1 VKPRL
6 QLLDKATISR
16 IREEALQL
24 LQIHGVKVRAPEVID
39 ALASVGVT
47 ASDGVARIPERVVEH
62 ALETVPGEFYLYDR
76 AGNRAVHYGGDIVH
90 FDPGSSCLN
99 ILDAGAEEPR
109 LAKAADLARLV
120 QLTETL
126 PQFAAQSTAMV
137 CDDAPKEIGDIYR
150 LLVVLWHS
158 QKPVVTGAFS
168 AETLHVMLD
177 LLRAESG
184 SQESLRARPRA
195 VFDVCPSP
203 PLNWGEFG
211 AINLADLARAWVPTE
226 LISMPLAGAA
236 APVTLAGSVVQHAAE
251 SLSGIVI
258 HQAAQPGAP
267 IVWGGAPAIFDMRTG
282 TTPMGAVETDMLNV
296 ACAEVGKS
304 LGLPTHGYL
313 TGSDSKALDAQ
324 AGMESGMAAVIGALA
339 GINMISG
346 AGMLETLACH
356 SLEKLVLDA
365 ESIASAQRLARGINA
380 EAKSLAVEMFAE
392 SFAKGGFLK
401 LESTR
406 QLFQSEQHLPS
417 TVIDRE
423 PLRVPGETLV
433 TRAHARVEELL
444 ASYQRPPL
452 DKAAEERMLAVVE
465 PHARAAGLE
474 GWPGLQTRIAGE
486 EDSRVSKLATHN

>member
-1 VKPRL
+1 VKPVL
-6 QLLDKATISR
+6 QLLNQTAIAR
-16 IREEALQL
+16 ILNEALAL
-24 LQIHGVKVRAPEVID
+24 LQIHGVKVRSPEVIE
-39 ALASVGVT
+39 ALQSVGVQT
-47 ASDGVARIPERVVEH
+47 TDGVARIPEHVVEK
-62 ALETVPGEFYLYDR
+62 ALESVPAQFRLFDR
-76 AGNRAVHYGGDIVH
+76 AGNPAVQYGGDEVH

-99 ILDAGAEEPR
+99 ILDADAEEPR
-109 LAKAADLARLV
+109 LAQANDLVRLV

-126 PQFAAQSTAMV
+126 PQFAAQSTALT

-150 LLVVLWHS
+150 LLLVLWYS

-168 AETLHVMLD
+168 AETLRVMLD

-184 SQESLRARPRA
+184 GQEALRRHPRA

-211 AINLADLARAWVPTE
+211 AVNLVDLARAWVPAE

-282 TTPMGAVETDMLNV
+282 TTPMGAIETAMLNA

-313 TGSDSKALDAQ
+313 IGSDSKALDAQ
-324 AGMESGMAAVIGALA
+324 AGMESGMAAVVGALS

-365 ESIASAQRLARGINA
+365 ESIDSAQRLARGVNA
-380 EAKSLAVEMFAE
+380 KAPSLAVEMFAE

-423 PLRVPGETLV
+423 PLRVPGETFV
-433 TRAHARVEELL
+433 SRAHARVEELL
-444 ASYQRPPL
+444 ASYERPPL
-452 DKAAEERMLAVVE
+452 DRVAEDRMLVVVE
-465 PHARAAGLE
+465 KHARAAGLE
-474 GWPGLQTRIAGE
+474 GRPGIKKSGVLR
-486 EDSRVSKLATHN
+486 

>member
-1 VKPRL
+1 MKPRL
-6 QLLDKATISR
+6 QLLDKATIAR
-16 IREEALQL
+16 ILDEALQL
-24 LQIHGVKVRAPEVID
+24 LQVHGVKVRAPEVVE
-39 ALASVGVT
+39 ALASAGVQV
-47 ASDGVARIPERVVEH
+47 SDGVAKLSARVVER
-62 ALETVPGEFYLYDR
+62 ALESVPGKFCLYDR
-76 AGNRAVHYGGDIVH
+76 AGNPAVHYGGDAVH

-99 ILDAGAEEPR
+99 ILDAGADQPQ
-109 LAKAADLARLV
+109 LAQAADLVRLV

-126 PQFAAQSTAMV
+126 PQFAAQSTAMT

-150 LLVVLWHS
+150 LLLVLWYS

-168 AETLHVMLD
+168 AETLRVMLE
-177 LLRAESG
+177 LLRAESVG
-184 SQESLRARPRA
+184 QEALRRHPRA

-211 AINLADLARAWVPTE
+211 AINLVDLARAWVPAE

-282 TTPMGAVETDMLNV
+282 ITPMGAIETAMLNA
-296 ACAEVGKS
+296 ACGEVGKS

-313 TGSDSKALDAQ
+313 IGSDSKALDAQ
-324 AGMESGMAAVIGALA
+324 AGMESGMAAVVGALS
-339 GINMISG
+339 GINMVSG

-356 SLEKLVLDA
+356 SLEKLVLDS
-365 ESIASAQRLARGINA
+365 ESIASAQRLARGVNA
-380 EAKSLAVEMFAE
+380 ESSSLAVEMFAE

-406 QLFQSEQHLPS
+406 QLFQSEQYLPS
-417 TVIDRE
+417 QVIDRE

-433 TRAHARVEELL
+433 SRAHARVEELL
-444 ASYQRPPL
+444 TSYQRPPL
-452 DKAAEERMLAVVE
+452 DQAAEGRMLAVVAE
-465 PHARAAGLE
+465 HAHAAGLE
-474 GWPGLQTRIAGE
+474 GWPGITTVE
-486 EDSRVSKLATHN
+486 VTK

>member
-1 VKPRL
+1 MKPRL
-6 QLLDKATISR
+6 QLLDRATVSR
-16 IREEALQL
+16 ILDEALQL
-24 LQIHGVKVRAPEVID
+24 LQIHGVKVCAPEVIE
-39 ALASVGVT
+39 ALQSVGVQVT
-47 ASDGVARIPERVVEH
+47 DDTARIAEKFVEK
-62 ALETVPGEFYLYDR
+62 ALESVPAEFYLYDR
-76 AGNRAVHYGGDIVH
+76 AGNSAVRYGGDEVH

-99 ILDAGAEEPR
+99 ILDAGADEPR
-109 LAKAADLARLV
+109 LAQSADLLRLV
-120 QLTETL
+120 QLTEAL
-126 PQFAAQSTAMV
+126 PQFAAQSTAMT

-150 LLVVLWHS
+150 LLLVLWYS

-168 AETLHVMLD
+168 AETLRVMLD

-184 SQESLRARPRA
+184 SQEALRRQPRA

-203 PLNWGEFG
+203 PLNWGDFG
-211 AINLADLARAWVPTE
+211 AVNLVDLARAWVPAE

-282 TTPMGAVETDMLNV
+282 ITPMGAIETAMLNA

-313 TGSDSKALDAQ
+313 IGSDSKHLDAQ
-324 AGMESGMAAVIGALA
+324 AGMESGMAAVVGALS

-365 ESIASAQRLARGINA
+365 ESIASARRLARGISA
-380 EAKSLAVEMFAE
+380 DKPSLAVEMFAE

-417 TVIDRE
+417 TVVDRE
-423 PLRVPGETLV
+423 PLRMPGETLI

-444 ASYQRPPL
+444 ASYERPPL
-452 DKAAEERMLAVVE
+452 DRAAEERMLAAVE
-465 PHARAAGLE
+465 QHARAAGLE
-474 GWPGLQTRIAGE
+474 GWPGIAPA
-486 EDSRVSKLATHN
+486 L

>member
-1 VKPRL
+1 VKPVL
-6 QLLDKATISR
+6 QLLNQTAIAR
-16 IREEALQL
+16 ILNEALAL
-24 LQIHGVKVRAPEVID
+24 LQIHGVKVRSPEVIE
-39 ALASVGVT
+39 ALQSVGVQT
-47 ASDGVARIPERVVEH
+47 TDGVARIPEYVVEK
-62 ALETVPGEFYLYDR
+62 ALESVPAQFRLFDR
-76 AGNRAVHYGGDIVH
+76 AGNPAVLYGGDEVH

-99 ILDAGAEEPR
+99 ILDADAEEPR
-109 LAKAADLARLV
+109 LAQANDLVRLV

-126 PQFAAQSTAMV
+126 PQFAAQSTALT

-150 LLVVLWHS
+150 LLLVLWYS

-168 AETLHVMLD
+168 AETLRVMLD

-184 SQESLRARPRA
+184 GQEALRRHPRA

-211 AINLADLARAWVPTE
+211 AVNLVDLARAWVPAE

-282 TTPMGAVETDMLNV
+282 TTPMGAIETAMLNA

-313 TGSDSKALDAQ
+313 IGSDSKALDAQ
-324 AGMESGMAAVIGALA
+324 AGMESGMAAVVGALS

-365 ESIASAQRLARGINA
+365 ESIDSARRLARGVNA
-380 EAKSLAVEMFAE
+380 TAPSLAVEMFAE

-423 PLRVPGETLV
+423 PLRVPGETFV
-433 TRAHARVEELL
+433 SRAHARVEELL
-444 ASYQRPPL
+444 ASYERPPL
-452 DKAAEERMLAVVE
+452 DRVAEDRMLVVVE
-465 PHARAAGLE
+465 KHARAAGLE
-474 GWPGLQTRIAGE
+474 GWPGIKKSGVLR
-486 EDSRVSKLATHN
+486 

>member
-1 VKPRL
+1 MKPRL
-6 QLLDKATISR
+6 QLLDKATIAR
-16 IREEALQL
+16 ILDEALQL
-24 LQIHGVKVRAPEVID
+24 LEVHGVKVRAPEVVE
-39 ALASVGVT
+39 ALASVGVQV
-47 ASDGVARIPERVVEH
+47 SQGVAKIPDRVVER
-62 ALETVPGEFYLYDR
+62 ALESVAGEFFLYDR
-76 AGNRAVHYGGDIVH
+76 AGNPDVPYGGDTVH

-99 ILDAGAEEPR
+99 ILDADAEEPR
-109 LAKAADLARLV
+109 LAQAADLVRLV

-126 PQFAAQSTAMV
+126 PQFAAQSTAMT

-150 LLVVLWHS
+150 LLLVLWYS
-158 QKPVVTGAFS
+158 QMPVVTGGFS
-168 AETLHVMLD
+168 AETLRVMLE
-177 LLRAESG
+177 LLRADSG
-184 SQESLRARPRA
+184 GQEALRQRPRA

-211 AINLADLARAWVPTE
+211 AINLLDLARAWVPAE

-282 TTPMGAVETDMLNV
+282 ITPMGAIETNMLNV

-313 TGSDSKALDAQ
+313 IGSDSKHLDAQ
-324 AGMESGMAAVIGALA
+324 AGMESGVAAVVGALS
-339 GINMISG
+339 GINMVSG

-356 SLEKLVLDA
+356 SLEKLVFDA
-365 ESIASAQRLARGINA
+365 ESIASAQRLARGVNA
-380 EAKSLAVEMFAE
+380 EARSLAVEMFAD

-423 PLRVPGETLV
+423 PLRVPGETLLN
-433 TRAHARVEELL
+433 RAHARVEELL

-452 DKAAEERMLAVVE
+452 DPAAEERMLSVVE
-465 PHARAAGLE
+465 THARAAGLE
-474 GWPGLQTRIAGE
+474 GWPGIAITPAA
-486 EDSRVSKLATHN
+486 K

>member
-1 VKPRL
+1 VKPVV
-6 QLLDKATISR
+6 QLLNQTAISR
-16 IREEALQL
+16 ILSEALQL
-24 LQIHGVKVRAPEVID
+24 LQIHGVKVRAPEVIEV
-39 ALASVGVT
+39 LQSVGVQT
-47 ASDGVARIPERVVEH
+47 TDGVARIPEHVVEK
-62 ALETVPGEFYLYDR
+62 ALESVPAQFRLFDR
-76 AGNRAVHYGGDIVH
+76 AGNPAVQYGGDEVH

-99 ILDAGAEEPR
+99 ILDADAEEPR
-109 LAKAADLARLV
+109 LAQANDLVRLV

-126 PQFAAQSTAMV
+126 PQFAAQSTALT

-150 LLVVLWHS
+150 LLLVLWYS

-168 AETLHVMLD
+168 AETLRVMLD

-184 SQESLRARPRA
+184 GQEALRSHPRA

-211 AINLADLARAWVPTE
+211 AVNLVDLARAWVPAE

-282 TTPMGAVETDMLNV
+282 TTPMGAIETAMLNA

-313 TGSDSKALDAQ
+313 IGSDSKALDAQ
-324 AGMESGMAAVIGALA
+324 AGMESGMAAVVGALS

-365 ESIASAQRLARGINA
+365 ESIDSAQRLARGVNA
-380 EAKSLAVEMFAE
+380 KAPSLAVEMFAE

-423 PLRVPGETLV
+423 PLRVPGETFV
-433 TRAHARVEELL
+433 SRAHARVEELL
-444 ASYQRPPL
+444 ASYERPPL
-452 DKAAEERMLAVVE
+452 DRVAEDRMLVVVE
-465 PHARAAGLE
+465 KHARAAGLE
-474 GWPGLQTRIAGE
+474 GWPGIKKSGVLR
-486 EDSRVSKLATHN
+486 

>member
-1 VKPRL
+1 MKPVV
-6 QLLDKATISR
+6 QLLNQTAISR
-16 IREEALQL
+16 ILSEALQL
-24 LQIHGVKVRAPEVID
+24 LQIHGVKVRAPEVIEV
-39 ALASVGVT
+39 LQSVGVQT
-47 ASDGVARIPERVVEH
+47 TDGVARIPEHVVEK
-62 ALETVPGEFYLYDR
+62 ALESVPAQFRLFDR
-76 AGNRAVHYGGDIVH
+76 AGNPAVQYGGDEVH

-99 ILDAGAEEPR
+99 ILDAAAEEPR
-109 LAKAADLARLV
+109 LAQANDLVRLV

-126 PQFAAQSTAMV
+126 PQFAAQSTALT

-150 LLVVLWHS
+150 LLLVLWYS

-168 AETLHVMLD
+168 AETLRVMLD

-184 SQESLRARPRA
+184 GQEALRRHPRA

-211 AINLADLARAWVPTE
+211 AVNLVDLARAWVPAE

-282 TTPMGAVETDMLNV
+282 TTPMGAIETAMLNA
-296 ACAEVGKS
+296 ACTEVGKS

-313 TGSDSKALDAQ
+313 IGSDSKALDAQ
-324 AGMESGMAAVIGALA
+324 AGMESGMAAVVGALS

-365 ESIASAQRLARGINA
+365 ESIDSAQRLARGVNA
-380 EAKSLAVEMFAE
+380 KAPSLAVEMFAE

-423 PLRVPGETLV
+423 PLRVPGETFV
-433 TRAHARVEELL
+433 SRAHARVEELL
-444 ASYQRPPL
+444 ASYERPPL
-452 DKAAEERMLAVVE
+452 DRVAEDRMLVVVE
-465 PHARAAGLE
+465 KHARAAGLE
-474 GWPGLQTRIAGE
+474 GWPGIKKSGVLR
-486 EDSRVSKLATHN
+486 

>member
-1 VKPRL
+1 MKPVV
-6 QLLDKATISR
+6 QLLNQTAISR
-16 IREEALQL
+16 ILSEALQL
-24 LQIHGVKVRAPEVID
+24 LQIHGVKVRAPEVIEV
-39 ALASVGVT
+39 LQSVGVQT
-47 ASDGVARIPERVVEH
+47 TDGVARIPEHVVEK
-62 ALETVPGEFYLYDR
+62 ALESVPAQFRLFDR
-76 AGNRAVHYGGDIVH
+76 AGNPAVQYGGDEVH

-99 ILDAGAEEPR
+99 ILDADAEEPR
-109 LAKAADLARLV
+109 LAQANDLVRLV

-126 PQFAAQSTAMV
+126 PQFAAQSTALT

-150 LLVVLWHS
+150 LLLVLWYS

-168 AETLHVMLD
+168 AETLRVMLD

-184 SQESLRARPRA
+184 GQEALRRHPRA

-211 AINLADLARAWVPTE
+211 AVNLVDLARAWVPAE

-282 TTPMGAVETDMLNV
+282 TTPMGAIETAMLNA

-313 TGSDSKALDAQ
+313 IGSDSKALDAQ
-324 AGMESGMAAVIGALA
+324 AGMESGMAAVVGALS

-365 ESIASAQRLARGINA
+365 ESIDSAQRLARGVNA
-380 EAKSLAVEMFAE
+380 KAPSLAVEMFAE
-392 SFAKGGFLK
+392 SFEKGGFLK

-406 QLFQSEQHLPS
+406 QLFQSEQHLPPS
-417 TVIDRE
+417 VIDRE
-423 PLRVPGETLV
+423 PLRVPGETFV

-444 ASYQRPPL
+444 ATYQRPPL
-452 DKAAEERMLAVVE
+452 DRAAEDRMLAVVE
-465 PHARAAGLE
+465 EHARAAGMV
-474 GWPGLQTRIAGE
+474 GWPGIKKSGVLR
-486 EDSRVSKLATHN
+486 

>member
-1 VKPRL
+1 VKPVL
-6 QLLDKATISR
+6 QLLNQTAIAR
-16 IREEALQL
+16 ILNEALAL
-24 LQIHGVKVRAPEVID
+24 LQIHGVKVRAPEVIEV
-39 ALASVGVT
+39 LQSVGVQT
-47 ASDGVARIPERVVEH
+47 ADGVARIPEHVVEK
-62 ALETVPGEFYLYDR
+62 ALESVPAQFRLFDR
-76 AGNRAVHYGGDIVH
+76 AGNPAVLYGGDEVH

-99 ILDAGAEEPR
+99 ILDADAEEPR
-109 LAKAADLARLV
+109 LAQANDLVRLV

-126 PQFAAQSTAMV
+126 PQFAAQSTAMT
-137 CDDAPKEIGDIYR
+137 CDDAPKEVGDIYR
-150 LLVVLWHS
+150 LLLVLWYS
-158 QKPVVTGAFS
+158 SKPVVTGAFS
-168 AETLHVMLD
+168 AETLRVMLD

-184 SQESLRARPRA
+184 GQDALRSHPRA

-211 AINLADLARAWVPTE
+211 AVNLVDLARAWVPAE

-282 TTPMGAVETDMLNV
+282 TTPMGAIETAMLNA

-313 TGSDSKALDAQ
+313 IGSDSKALDAQ
-324 AGMESGMAAVIGALA
+324 AGMESGMAAVVGALSA
-339 GINMISG
+339 INMISG

-365 ESIASAQRLARGINA
+365 ESIDSAQRLARGVNA
-380 EAKSLAVEMFAE
+380 KAPSLAVEMFAE
-392 SFAKGGFLK
+392 SFEKGGFLK

-406 QLFQSEQHLPS
+406 QLFQSEQHLPPS
-417 TVIDRE
+417 VIDRE
-423 PLRVPGETLV
+423 PLRVPGETFV
-433 TRAHARVEELL
+433 SRAHARVEELL
-444 ASYQRPPL
+444 ASYERPPL
-452 DKAAEERMLAVVE
+452 DRVAEDRMLVVVE
-465 PHARAAGLE
+465 KHARAAGLE
-474 GWPGLQTRIAGE
+474 GWPGIKKSGVLR
-486 EDSRVSKLATHN
+486 

>member
-1 VKPRL
+1 MKPVV
-6 QLLDKATISR
+6 QLLNQTAISR
-16 IREEALQL
+16 ILSEALQL
-24 LQIHGVKVRAPEVID
+24 LQIHGVKVRAPEVIEV
-39 ALASVGVT
+39 LQSVGVQT
-47 ASDGVARIPERVVEH
+47 TDGVARIPEHVVEK
-62 ALETVPGEFYLYDR
+62 ALESVPAQFRLFDR
-76 AGNRAVHYGGDIVH
+76 AGNPAVQYGGDEVH

-99 ILDAGAEEPR
+99 ILDADAEEPR
-109 LAKAADLARLV
+109 LAQANDLVRLV

-126 PQFAAQSTAMV
+126 PQFAAQSTALT

-150 LLVVLWHS
+150 LLLVLWYS

-168 AETLHVMLD
+168 AETLRVMLD

-184 SQESLRARPRA
+184 QEALRSHPRA

-211 AINLADLARAWVPTE
+211 AVNLVDLARAWVPAE

-282 TTPMGAVETDMLNV
+282 TTPMGAIETAMLNA

-313 TGSDSKALDAQ
+313 IGSDAKALDAQ
-324 AGMESGMAAVIGALA
+324 AGMESGMAAVVGALS

-365 ESIASAQRLARGINA
+365 ESIDSAQRLARGVNA
-380 EAKSLAVEMFAE
+380 KAPSLAVEMFAE

-423 PLRVPGETLV
+423 PLRVPGETFV
-433 TRAHARVEELL
+433 SRAHARVEELL
-444 ASYQRPPL
+444 ASYERPPI
-452 DKAAEERMLAVVE
+452 DRVAEDRMLVVVE
-465 PHARAAGLE
+465 KHARAAGLE
-474 GWPGLQTRIAGE
+474 GWPGIKKSGVLR
-486 EDSRVSKLATHN
+486 

>member
-1 VKPRL
+1 MKPRL
-6 QLLDKATISR
+6 QLLDKATIAR
-16 IREEALQL
+16 ILDEALQL
-24 LQIHGVKVRAPEVID
+24 LTVHGVKVRAPEVIE
-39 ALASVGVT
+39 ALASVGVPVN
-47 ASDGVARIPERVVEH
+47 DGVAKIQDRAVEA
-62 ALETVPGEFYLYDR
+62 ALESVPGEFFLHDR
-76 AGNRAVHYGGDIVH
+76 AGNPAVHYGGDTVH

-109 LAKAADLARLV
+109 LAEAADLVRLV

-126 PQFAAQSTAMV
+126 PQFAAQSTAMT

-150 LLVVLWHS
+150 LLLVLWYS
-158 QKPVVTGAFS
+158 QMPVVTGGFS
-168 AETLHVMLD
+168 AETLRVMLE

-184 SQESLRARPRA
+184 GQEALRRHPRA

-211 AINLADLARAWVPTE
+211 AINLVDLARAWVPAE

-282 TTPMGAVETDMLNV
+282 ITPMGAIETDMLNV

-313 TGSDSKALDAQ
+313 IGSDSKALDAQ
-324 AGMESGMAAVIGALA
+324 AGMESGMAAVVGALS
-339 GINMISG
+339 GINMVSG

-356 SLEKLVLDA
+356 SLEKLVLDS

-380 EAKSLAVEMFAE
+380 DYSSLAVEMFAA

-417 TVIDRE
+417 PVIDRE
-423 PLRVPGETLV
+423 PLRMPGETLV
-433 TRAHARVEELL
+433 TRAHTRVEELL

-452 DKAAEERMLAVVE
+452 DPAAEERMLSVVKT
-465 PHARAAGLE
+465 HALAAGLE
-474 GWPGLQTRIAGE
+474 GWPGIANAPVA
-486 EDSRVSKLATHN
+486 R

>member
-1 VKPRL
+1 VKPVV
-6 QLLDKATISR
+6 QLLNQTAISR
-16 IREEALQL
+16 ILSEALQL
-24 LQIHGVKVRAPEVID
+24 LQIHGVKVRAPEVIEV
-39 ALASVGVT
+39 LQSVGVQT
-47 ASDGVARIPERVVEH
+47 TDGVARIPEHVVEK
-62 ALETVPGEFYLYDR
+62 ALESVPAQFRLFDR
-76 AGNRAVHYGGDIVH
+76 AGNPAVHYGGDEVH

-99 ILDAGAEEPR
+99 ILDADAEEPR
-109 LAKAADLARLV
+109 LAQANDLVRLV

-126 PQFAAQSTAMV
+126 PQFAAQSTALT

-150 LLVVLWHS
+150 LLLVLWYS

-168 AETLHVMLD
+168 AETLRVMLD

-184 SQESLRARPRA
+184 GQEALRRHPRA

-211 AINLADLARAWVPTE
+211 AVNLVDLARAWVPAE

-282 TTPMGAVETDMLNV
+282 TTPMGAIETAMLNA

-313 TGSDSKALDAQ
+313 IGSDSKALDAQ
-324 AGMESGMAAVIGALA
+324 AGMESGMAAVVGALS

-365 ESIASAQRLARGINA
+365 ESIDSARRLARGVNA
-380 EAKSLAVEMFAE
+380 KAPSLAVEMFAE

-423 PLRVPGETLV
+423 PLRVPGETFV
-433 TRAHARVEELL
+433 SRAHARVEELL
-444 ASYQRPPL
+444 ASYERPPL
-452 DKAAEERMLAVVE
+452 DRVAEDRMLVVVE
-465 PHARAAGLE
+465 KHARAAGLE
-474 GWPGLQTRIAGE
+474 GRPGIKKSGVLR
-486 EDSRVSKLATHN
+486 

>member
-1 VKPRL
+1 MKPVV
-6 QLLDKATISR
+6 QLLNQTAISR
-16 IREEALQL
+16 ILSEALQL
-24 LQIHGVKVRAPEVID
+24 LQIHGVKVRAPEVIEV
-39 ALASVGVT
+39 LQSVGVQT
-47 ASDGVARIPERVVEH
+47 TDGVARIPEHVVEK
-62 ALETVPGEFYLYDR
+62 ALESVPAQFRLFDR
-76 AGNRAVHYGGDIVH
+76 AGNPAVQYGGDEVH

-99 ILDAGAEEPR
+99 ILDADAEEPR
-109 LAKAADLARLV
+109 LAQANDLVRLV

-126 PQFAAQSTAMV
+126 PQFAAQSTALT

-150 LLVVLWHS
+150 LLLVLWYS

-168 AETLHVMLD
+168 AETLRVMLD

-184 SQESLRARPRA
+184 GQEALRRHPRA

-211 AINLADLARAWVPTE
+211 AVNLVDLARAWVPAE

-282 TTPMGAVETDMLNV
+282 TTPMGAIETAMLNA

-313 TGSDSKALDAQ
+313 IGSDSKALDAQ
-324 AGMESGMAAVIGALA
+324 AGMESGMAAVVGALS

-365 ESIASAQRLARGINA
+365 ESIDSAQRLARGVNA
-380 EAKSLAVEMFAE
+380 KAPSLAVEMFAE

-423 PLRVPGETLV
+423 PLRVPGETFV
-433 TRAHARVEELL
+433 SRAHARVEELL
-444 ASYQRPPL
+444 ASYERPPL
-452 DKAAEERMLAVVE
+452 DRVAEDRMLVVVE
-465 PHARAAGLE
+465 KHARAAGLE
-474 GWPGLQTRIAGE
+474 GWPGIKKSGVLR
-486 EDSRVSKLATHN
+486 

>member
-1 VKPRL
+1 MKPVL
-6 QLLDKATISR
+6 QLLNQTAIAR
-16 IREEALQL
+16 ILNEALAL
-24 LQIHGVKVRAPEVID
+24 LQIHGVKVRSPEVIE
-39 ALASVGVT
+39 ALQSVGVQT
-47 ASDGVARIPERVVEH
+47 TDGVARIPEYVVEK
-62 ALETVPGEFYLYDR
+62 ALESVPAQFRLFDR
-76 AGNRAVHYGGDIVH
+76 AGNPAVLYGGDEVH

-99 ILDAGAEEPR
+99 ILDADAEEPR
-109 LAKAADLARLV
+109 LAQANDLVRLV

-126 PQFAAQSTAMV
+126 PQFAAQSTAMT
-137 CDDAPKEIGDIYR
+137 CDDAPKEVGDIYR
-150 LLVVLWHS
+150 LLLVLWYS
-158 QKPVVTGAFS
+158 SKPVVTGAFS
-168 AETLHVMLD
+168 AETLRVMLD

-184 SQESLRARPRA
+184 GQDALRSHPRA

-211 AINLADLARAWVPTE
+211 AVNLVDLARAWVPAE

-282 TTPMGAVETDMLNV
+282 TTPMGAIETAMLNA

-313 TGSDSKALDAQ
+313 IGSDSKALDAQ
-324 AGMESGMAAVIGALA
+324 AGMESGMAAVVGALSA
-339 GINMISG
+339 INMISG

-365 ESIASAQRLARGINA
+365 ESIDSAQRLARGVNA
-380 EAKSLAVEMFAE
+380 KAPSLAVEMFAE
-392 SFAKGGFLK
+392 SFEKGGFLK

-406 QLFQSEQHLPS
+406 QLFQSEQHLPPS
-417 TVIDRE
+417 VIDRE
-423 PLRVPGETLV
+423 PLRVPGETFV

-444 ASYQRPPL
+444 ATYQRPPL
-452 DKAAEERMLAVVE
+452 DRAAEDRMLAVVE
-465 PHARAAGLE
+465 EHARAAGMV
-474 GWPGLQTRIAGE
+474 GWPGIKKSGVLR
-486 EDSRVSKLATHN
+486 

>member
-1 VKPRL
+1 VKPVL
-6 QLLDKATISR
+6 QLLNQTAIAR
-16 IREEALQL
+16 ILNEALAL
-24 LQIHGVKVRAPEVID
+24 LQIHGVKVRAPEVIEV
-39 ALASVGVT
+39 LQSVGVQT
-47 ASDGVARIPERVVEH
+47 ADGVARIPEHVVEK
-62 ALETVPGEFYLYDR
+62 ALESVPAQFRLFDR
-76 AGNRAVHYGGDIVH
+76 AGNPAVHYGGDEVH

-99 ILDAGAEEPR
+99 ILDADAEEPR
-109 LAKAADLARLV
+109 LAQANDLVRLV

-126 PQFAAQSTAMV
+126 PQFAAQSTAMT
-137 CDDAPKEIGDIYR
+137 CDDAPKEVGDIYR
-150 LLVVLWHS
+150 LLLVLWYS
-158 QKPVVTGAFS
+158 SKPVVTGAFS
-168 AETLHVMLD
+168 AETLRVMLD

-184 SQESLRARPRA
+184 GQEALRSHPRA

-211 AINLADLARAWVPTE
+211 AVNLVDLARAWVPAE

-282 TTPMGAVETDMLNV
+282 TTPMGAIETAMLN
-296 ACAEVGKS
+296 ASCAEVGRS

-313 TGSDSKALDAQ
+313 IGSDSKALDAQ
-324 AGMESGMAAVIGALA
+324 AGMESGMAAVVGALS

-365 ESIASAQRLARGINA
+365 ESIDSAQRLARGVNA
-380 EAKSLAVEMFAE
+380 KAPSLAVEMFAE

-406 QLFQSEQHLPS
+406 QLFQSEQHLPP

-444 ASYQRPPL
+444 ATYQRPPL
-452 DKAAEERMLAVVE
+452 DRAAEDRMLAVVE
-465 PHARAAGLE
+465 DNARAAGLE
-474 GWPGLQTRIAGE
+474 GWPGIKKSGVLR
-486 EDSRVSKLATHN
+486 